1 MPWVVMAV
9 VREADRE
16 VISVA
21 RFVVVVVLVL
31 LMAVR
36 MVEVV
41 LR

>member
-1 MPWVVMAV
+1 MPWAVITV

-21 RFVVVVVLVL
+21 RVMVVVLVL